1 MLVVLTVA
9 AVGASGCS
17 SAKSNPALSDGAA
30 RQLQAD
36 VLAVTNSAAAHDW
49 TVARS
54 ALKKLR
60 TDLANA
66 RSAGTVSASRAAS
79 IEAAVAT
86 VSADL
91 AAAQGSTVTP
101 AQPASTTRNTPPTP
115 NHTKTK
121 KGGGNGGGGGD
132 GGD

>member
-1 MLVVLTVA
+1 VRRLVLVLLTVT

-36 VLAVTNSAAAHDW
+36 VLAVTKGAAAHDW

-54 ALKKLR
+54 ALTKLR
-60 TDLANA
+60 SDLVNA
-66 RSAGTVSASRAAS
+66 RSAGTVSAARAAS
-79 IEAAVAT
+79 IEASVAI

-101 AQPASTTRNTPPTP
+101 TQPASTATHTSPTTKP
-115 NHTKTK
+115 TKTK
-121 KGGGNGGGGGD
+121 KGHGGH
-132 GGD
+132 

>member
-9 AVGASGCS
+9 AVGASGCT

-36 VLAVTNSAAAHDW
+36 VLAVTKSAAAHDW

-54 ALKKLR
+54 ALTKLR

-79 IEAAVAT
+79 IEASVAT

-91 AAAQGSTVTP
+91 VAAQSATATP
-101 AQPASTTRNTPPTP
+101 TQPASKTTNTSPAPK
-115 NHTKTK
+115 HTKTK
-121 KGGGNGGGGGD
+121 KGD